1 MGSFVFRGIKLIVGY
16 EGCETH
22 DKKRERY
29 MNLQE
34 FCCRIVSMNCSPIHE
49 AVDGEHSCIYRNRS
63 PVTDVEQSLQWMQPA
78 GRCWPLLLCT
88 PIVDNMT
95 CMWTMYLKALLC

>member
-29 MNLQE
+29 MHLQE
-34 FCCRIVSMNCSPIHE
+34 FCCSIVSMNC
-49 AVDGEHSCIYRNRS
+49 
-63 PVTDVEQSLQWMQPA
+63 
-78 GRCWPLLLCT
+78 
-88 PIVDNMT
+88 IVVPSM
-95 CMWTMYLKALLC
+95 KQ